1 MLNRS
6 TLIRPVLVAAA
17 GAMLAATAVPAFA
30 NEKAGTPTNGSSQ
43 MSDEQTQKKI
53 CLSPTVTGEP
63 VVTGSMLGKRQC
75 HTKAEWI
82 AKGVIF
88 QSK

>member
-1 MLNRS
+1 
-6 TLIRPVLVAAA
+6 
-17 GAMLAATAVPAFA
+17 
-30 NEKAGTPTNGSSQ
+30 
-43 MSDEQTQKKI
+43 
-53 CLSPTVTGEP
+53 
-63 VVTGSMLGKRQC
+63 VTGSMLGKRQC